1 MAVSLQIHND
11 PRINKQGPGMVF
23 KTKQGAEG
31 RLTLHCY
38 CASFQHFFTG
48 LVVSLGKDFYNLAY
62 PQCQKRFQEMVSHEV
77 KRGGAVTFSYKEN
90 YRQYYL

>member
-1 MAVSLQIHND
+1 
-11 PRINKQGPGMVF
+11 MVF

-48 LVVSLGKDFYNLAY
+48 LAVSLGKDFYNLAS